1 MVNGLRGPEFSKK
14 AILILPLFPQL
25 VPCYES
31 QLQNYPAG
39 IAGVTTG
46 YLSNTRNDL
55 RGLYHQVATIDDEDF
70 SWNSGSWSVI
80 MWPVVDTKYDN

>member
-25 VPCYES
+25 VSCYES
-31 QLQNYPAG
+31 RLQNCPAG
-39 IAGVTTG
+39 IAGATA
-46 YLSNTRNDL
+46 NTWNDL